1 MWSMADEVGAG
12 PRGARRAIAITTRRP
27 LAGAVKTRLAA
38 SIGQAAALHVYRSL
52 LGDAFTAVETVRST
66 DCFVALLDEPVV
78 STVAAD
84 RAGADDVGRPD
95 APGASEEDALRE
107 LGLVAGRWHLILQ
120 RGDHLGERLASL
132 LDDLFARGYSSVALV
147 GGDSPGLPGAYLEQ
161 AFTSLAGHRDDAV
174 ALGPTAD
181 GGFYLIAVGSA
192 TWKAHSTVLRRA
204 LTEARMGTA
213 SARADVA
220 REAARAGLDVE
231 TLPLWIDVDDGADLP
246 VFERLTTGAATDG
259 RPGGRKRGALRG
271 EPLDTLRD
279 VYLHV
284 TDRCGLG
291 CPHCYNRAD
300 PRLTPELTTEEWR
313 HIIDQCVESG
323 TTSFV
328 IIGGDPF
335 LREDLFDLVAYISG
349 ERERKVRIFFNGRCD
364 PSTAALLAQAGHG
377 LVRPLLSVD
386 GSEPVNDLIRGAG
399 NYRDTL
405 DAITNLAAEGLH
417 PVVNTVLLAPVLPT
431 LPALARAVKEA
442 GATQMHLIL
451 PHERGAIIENAALIP
466 SGAEM
471 LAAVEDLVATAAEI
485 SLTIDNVP
493 AWRRRLLKARDF
505 CTAGCSDIAIDPFGK
520 VYACTITCGDPA
532 FVAGDLRRERLE
544 DVWRRSPAL
553 KLLRACR
560 ARDRAECAECPVV
573 DACGGECWVQAHYA
587 AVAAG
592 RPAGLRAPFPYCD
605 LIRPLFEAFIDD
617 ARRTGWIGPVCG
629 PAGPRATSDGAT
641 ANSADGGQVAAG
653 EVDYALFDCI

>member
-1 MWSMADEVGAG
+1 MADDAGAAPG
-12 PRGARRAIAITTRRP
+12 AARRAIAITARRP

-38 SIGQAAALHVYRSL
+38 DVGADVALDIYRRLLKDSFVAAEKLRSA
-52 LGDAFTAVETVRST
+52 DR
-66 DCFVALLDEPVV
+66 FVALLDEPCV
-78 STVAAD
+78 SPED
-84 RAGADDVGRPD
+84 AGRVGERSGGRRPIPD
-95 APGASEEDALRE
+95 APDEKVLGE
-107 LGLVAGRWHLILQ
+107 LGLVAGRWHLVSQ
-120 RGDHLGERLASL
+120 RGDHLGERLANL
-132 LDDLFARGYSSVALV
+132 FDDLFARGYSMVALV
-147 GGDSPGLPGAYLEQ
+147 NGDSPALPGAYLEQ
-161 AFTSLAGHRDDAV
+161 AFTSLAEHRDGAL
-174 ALGPTAD
+174 ALGPAAD

-192 TWKAHSTVLRRA
+192 TWKAHSAELRRA
-204 LTEARMGTA
+204 LIEARMGTA
-213 SARADVA
+213 TARVDVE
-220 REAARAGLDVE
+220 RVAARAGLTVAI
-231 TLPLWIDVDDGADLP
+231 LPLWVDVDDGADLP
-246 VFERLTTGAATDG
+246 VFERLTADAATDA
-259 RPGGRKRGALRG
+259 RPGGGTSRALRG

-300 PRLTPELTTEEWR
+300 RRLARELTTEEWR
-313 HIIDQCVESG
+313 DIIDQCVALG

-335 LREDLFDLVAYISG
+335 LRDDLLDLVAYVSG
-349 ERERKVRIFFNGRCD
+349 ERERRVRIFFNGRCD
-364 PSTAALLAQAGHG
+364 PSTAALLAAAGHG
-377 LVRPLLSVD
+377 LIRPLLSID
-386 GSEPVNDLIRGAG
+386 GDEPVNDLIRGTG
-399 NYRDTL
+399 NYRDTI

-431 LPALARAVKEA
+431 LPSLARAVKEA

-451 PHERGAIIENAALIP
+451 PHERGAIIENPDLIP

-471 LAAVEDLVATAAEI
+471 LAAVEELVATAAEI

-553 KLLRACR
+553 TLLRACR
-560 ARDRAECAECPVV
+560 ARDRVECAHCPVV

-605 LIRPLFEAFIDD
+605 LIRPLFEAFIDET
-617 ARRTGWIGPVCG
+617 RRTGRIGPVCG
-629 PAGPRATSDGAT
+629 PAGTCATADGA
-641 ANSADGGQVAAG
+641 AASAAAGGQAAG
-653 EVDYALFDCI
+653 EADYALFDCI